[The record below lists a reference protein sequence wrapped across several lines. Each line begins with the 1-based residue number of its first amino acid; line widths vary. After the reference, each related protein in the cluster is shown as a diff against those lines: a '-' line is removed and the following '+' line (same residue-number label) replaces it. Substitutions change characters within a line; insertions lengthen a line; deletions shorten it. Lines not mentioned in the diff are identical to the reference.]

1 MRLSRPRFTLSAAL
15 LLSLS
20 LSGCV
25 SELDS
30 GAYGSMDDPRNA
42 QMLDLVDQALK
53 GNMAVV
59 LVADVMPHKSLSD
72 ALTMTQWTPTAIW
85 EYEKDPKEIGR
96 ASCRERV

>member
-25 SELDS
+25 SDLDS

-59 LVADVMPHKSLSD
+59 LVAEDRKS
-72 ALTMTQWTPTAIW
+72 
-85 EYEKDPKEIGR
+85 
-96 ASCRERV
+96 VV

>member
-20 LSGCV
+20 RFQFACLNSIR
-25 SELDS
+25 
-30 GAYGSMDDPRNA
+30 APGSMDDPRNA

-59 LVADVMPHKSLSD
+59 LVADVMPHKS
-72 ALTMTQWTPTAIW
+72 
-85 EYEKDPKEIGR
+85 
-96 ASCRERV
+96 

>member
-1 MRLSRPRFTLSAAL
+1 MRLPRPRFALSAAL
-15 LLSLS
+15 LLC

-53 GNMAVV
+53 GN
-59 LVADVMPHKSLSD
+59 
-72 ALTMTQWTPTAIW
+72 
-85 EYEKDPKEIGR
+85 
-96 ASCRERV
+96 

>member
-42 QMLDLVDQALK
+42 QMLDLA
-53 GNMAVV
+53 
-59 LVADVMPHKSLSD
+59 
-72 ALTMTQWTPTAIW
+72 T
-85 EYEKDPKEIGR
+85 R
-96 ASCRERV
+96 R